1 MFITL
6 EGPEGSGKTTQ
17 APLLAQRL
25 KDRGLDVIHVR
36 EPGGTPIGDE
46 IRTVLHDMRNQA
58 MDARAELLLYSAS
71 RAQLVA
77 QVIRPH
83 LAAGGIVV
91 CDRYADSTLAYQG
104 YGRGLDLDALRLI
117 TRFATG
123 GLAPDLTLYLKID
136 PERGLMRRNTSGGE
150 WNRMDAQTL
159 DFYQRACEGYAQ
171 LIATEPKRWVVIDA
185 DQPVEAVQQA
195 INAAVDARLRDFTP
209 TPNPSPIKREGL

>member
-25 KDRGLDVIHVR
+25 THRGLNVIPVR

-46 IRTVLHDMRNQA
+46 IRAVLHDMKNQA
-58 MDARAELLLYSAS
+58 MDAHTELLLYSAS

-104 YGRGLDLDALRLI
+104 YGRGLDLETLRLI

-123 GLAPDLTLYLKID
+123 GLIPDLTLYLKID
-136 PERGLMRRNTSGGE
+136 PARGLMRRNTGGGE

-159 DFYQRACEGYAQ
+159 DFYQRACEGYSR
-171 LIATEPKRWVVIDA
+171 LIAAEPNRWVVIDA

-195 INAAVDARLRDFTP
+195 INAAVDERLHSSFT
-209 TPNPSPIKREGL
+209 SLR